1 MGENNLCPKFERL
14 NREAS
19 SLWENKNVHFLA
31 FIITK
36 YNYPGS
42 SAFHNILFF
51 KKSKFLMFLNSTT
64 KLLDAVMQNF
74 TLKRAYVLI

>member
-14 NREAS
+14 NRDAS
-19 SLWENKNVHFLA
+19 PLRENKNVRFLA

-36 YNYPGS
+36 HNYPGS
-42 SAFHNILFF
+42 SAFHNILFL
-51 KKSKFLMFLNSTT
+51 KSKFLMFLNSTT